1 MTKFIFTLTL
11 SFIFIFTAF
20 HGFAQR
26 AGGGMPAGA
35 GAGAG
40 GGKMPALVGR
50 IYGKIVD
57 ATTNQSIPYAS
68 VIAMRPLGKRDTI
81 VGGMLSLDNGDFN
94 LDNLPMGGVK
104 IKISVLG
111 YKDLIKSAA
120 LFPPDM
126 EVDLGDL
133 KIQVDAKVLGEVTI
147 SAEKSGMVMSLD
159 KKTFNV
165 DKNITST
172 GGTAEDVLKNVPSL
186 SVDADGGVKLR
197 NNNTTIYVDGRPT
210 VLSLNQIS
218 SDQIESVE
226 VISNP
231 SAKYEASTSGGI
243 VNIVLKKNNKPGY
256 NGFIGLGIGTVDPTN
271 AINRDIINLPA
282 SGLFSNNRYDATA
295 NLNIKQGRFNITTFF
310 SLRSSVAPTE
320 GYTINK
326 SFLPSPAPNY
336 YQYSRGTFDNNF
348 KIGRAAID
356 YSVNN
361 RNTLTVAGTIVSGV
375 FNFDVGQYNYFLSP
389 SPYLDTVVSGPRKIV
404 PRNNFTQH
412 QVQGLWKKTYP
423 KKGKE
428 WTFDL
433 NYGWG
438 GSNNAQD
445 WYYTLYNQDKTFV
458 KGYPD
463 TTKLSGGS
471 DGHQLIFQSD
481 FTNPINDSTKL
492 EAGVRMSMSSRV
504 QSSFEDDYKNGAPIR
519 LAAFSSDYQI
529 NDNIYAG
536 YVTYGS
542 RFKNGIGYQAG
553 VRYEQSDL
561 LGTSRTDAKNFGYN
575 YPGTNSSWF
584 KSFFPSL
591 YLSKKLNKDNEVQLN
606 FSRKINRP
614 NFMQIIPAV
623 FGSDALNIQR
633 GNPGLKPEFI
643 NLVELNYNRLFGA
656 NNWIVSAYYR
666 NISDPILSYTTHNPN
681 LPTGFVSSYLNGSTT
696 NVVGLE
702 NTLKY
707 NIVNNL
713 DLTANVN
720 VFNLDLQSPDVNV
733 DSLGQT
739 TITSFTSKTSFA
751 YTAKGS
757 LAYKF
762 LKGFSTQL
770 SANYESK
777 IISAQGYRGGF
788 GWMDFAVKKSFFGG
802 AASITFQVN
811 DIFNSRKFNAFL
823 EQPTYYQEQLRRRD
837 VRNYKLSVQFPFGK
851 LDSSIFRKAKDAKK
865 QQGQQ
870 DQPDFNGQ

>member
-1 MTKFIFTLTL
+1 MTKFFITLT
-11 SFIFIFTAF
+11 SIFIFSLTTF

-26 AGGGMPAGA
+26 TGGGMPA

-57 ATTNQSIPYAS
+57 ATTNQPIPYAS
-68 VIAMRPLGKRDTI
+68 VIAARPLGKRDTI
-81 VGGMLSLDNGDFN
+81 VGGMLTLENGDFN

-111 YKDLIKSAA
+111 YKDYVKSAT

-133 KIQVDAKVLGEVTI
+133 KIQVDAQILGEVTV

-210 VLSLNQIS
+210 VLSLNQIP

-243 VNIVLKKNNKPGY
+243 VNIVLKKNRAPGY
-256 NGFIGLGIGTVDPTN
+256 NGFIGLGVGT
-271 AINRDIINLPA
+271 
-282 SGLFSNNRYDATA
+282 NNRYDATA
-295 NLNIKQGRFNITTFF
+295 NLNVKAGRFNVTSFF
-310 SLRSSVAPTE
+310 SYRSSMVPTDAYTLKTIFNPAP
-320 GYTINK
+320 GV
-326 SFLPSPAPNY
+326 APNY
-336 YQYSRGTFDNNF
+336 YQNSHGVFDNNF
-348 KIGRAAID
+348 KIGRLAVD

-361 RNTLTVAGTIVSGV
+361 RNTLTLAGTIVSGV
-375 FNFDVGQYNYFLSP
+375 FDFNVDQNNYFLNVG
-389 SPYLDTVVSGPRKIV
+389 LDTIQYGPRKIL

-412 QVQGLWKKTYP
+412 QAQASWKKTFP

-428 WTFDL
+428 LSADL

-438 GSNNAQD
+438 NSNNAQT
-445 WYYTLYNQDKTFV
+445 WYNTLYNKGGTLIQ
-458 KGYPD
+458 GYPD
-463 TTKLSGGS
+463 TTLISGGS
-471 DGHQLIFQSD
+471 NGSQLVFQTD

-492 EAGVRMSMSSRV
+492 EAGGRSSWSNRIQNTFV
-504 QSSFEDDYKNGAPIR
+504 DDLKNGVPTR
-519 LAAFSSDYQI
+519 LSFLSSDYNISDYVNAAYITYSSRWKGI
-529 NDNIYAG
+529 N
-536 YVTYGS
+536 
-542 RFKNGIGYQAG
+542 YQAG
-553 VRYEQSDL
+553 VRYEQSNL
-561 LGTSRTDAKNFGYN
+561 SGKPRSESTQSFGYN
-575 YPGTNSSWF
+575 YPGANSSF
-584 KSFFPSL
+584 FNALFPSL
-591 YLSKKLNKDNEVQLN
+591 YLSKKLDANNEIQAN

-614 NFMQIIPAV
+614 NFMQIIPAI
-623 FGSDALNIQR
+623 FGSDAQNITK
-633 GNPGLKPEFI
+633 GNPALKPEFI
-643 NLVELNYNRLFGA
+643 NLFEVNYNKLFGP
-656 NNWIVSAYYR
+656 NNWISSLYLR
-666 NISDPILSYTTHNPN
+666 NTNDPITTFSSSNPDVAGGLIN
-681 LPTGFVSSYLNGSTT
+681 TYINGKVSNTYGW
-696 NVVGLE
+696 E
-702 NTLKY
+702 NTVKY

-713 DLTANVN
+713 DLTANLN
-720 VFNLDLQSPDVNV
+720 VFNINLSSD
-733 DSLGQT
+733 
-739 TITSFTSKTSFA
+739 TITKQGWSYS
-751 YTAKGS
+751 AKSS

-770 SANYESK
+770 SANYEAK
-777 IISAQGYRGGF
+777 QVNLQGYREGF

-811 DIFNSRKFNAFL
+811 DIFNSRKFITVL
-823 EQPTYYQEQLRRRD
+823 DQPGYYQESLRRRD
-837 VRNYKLSVQFPFGK
+837 VRYYKLSVQFPFGK
-851 LDSSIFRKAKDAKK
+851 IDSSIFRKAKDAKK

-870 DQPDFNGQ
+870 QDQPDYNGQ